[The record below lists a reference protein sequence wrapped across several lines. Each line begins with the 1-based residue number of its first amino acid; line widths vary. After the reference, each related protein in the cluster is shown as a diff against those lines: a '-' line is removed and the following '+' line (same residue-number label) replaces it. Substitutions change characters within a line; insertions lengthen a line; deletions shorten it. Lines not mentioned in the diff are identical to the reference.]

1 MKEFFKSVKFKII
14 VCIGALLVGFMI
26 YSGTS
31 DTDGTSFLG
40 QLMAPIQRFSQS
52 LSDKT
57 ESSLSMLT
65 NARQYYEE
73 NQRLKEQ
80 LGEMYNKI
88 VDYDQ
93 IQRENE
99 QLRQV
104 IGLKEE
110 FPDYV
115 FSPPAAV
122 IARTTN
128 DPYASFVI
136 DKGSMDDIAVN
147 DPVITAEG
155 MVGVVVK
162 VSKTY
167 SRVKT
172 ILSPDVPVGAYCVR
186 TKDPGVVEGSVEL
199 AEDGFC
205 KMKYIDR
212 ASGIEK
218 GDIVVTSGNSGLFPV
233 DRVIGTVEEVKV
245 EESGLSLYA
254 VIKPVV
260 DIDSITNVFVI
271 TDFNGQG
278 EGYEEE

>member
-1 MKEFFKSVKFKII
+1 MRDFFQSLKFKII
-14 VCIGALLVGFMI
+14 VCLAAVLIGVMI
-26 YSGTS
+26 YSGT
-31 DTDGTSFLG
+31 TGTGLSFLG
-40 QLMAPIQRFSQS
+40 DVMAPVQRFSQN
-52 LSDKT
+52 LSNKA
-57 ESSLSMLT
+57 ESSLNMLT
-65 NARQYYEE
+65 NARQYYDE

-80 LGEMYNKI
+80 LGELYSQI
-88 VDYDQ
+88 VDYDE
-93 IQRENE
+93 IKRENE

-136 DKGSMDDIAVN
+136 DKGSGDDIAVN

-172 ILSPDVPVGAYCVR
+172 ILSPDVPVGAYCLR
-186 TKDPGVVEGSVEL
+186 TKEPGVVEGSVEL
-199 AEDGFC
+199 AQDGLC

-212 ASGIEK
+212 SSDIKK
-218 GDIVVTSGNSGLFPV
+218 GDIIVTSGNSGLFPV
-233 DRVIGTVEEVKV
+233 DRVIGTVEEVSV
-245 EESGLSLYA
+245 EESGLSLFA
-254 VIKPVV
+254 TIKPVV

>member
-1 MKEFFKSVKFKII
+1 MQDFFKSLKFKII
-14 VCIGALLVGFMI
+14 VGIMAVLVGLMI
-26 YSGTS
+26 YSGT
-31 DTDGTSFLG
+31 TDESGTFFESILK
-40 QLMAPIQRFSQS
+40 PIQSFSTDIS
-52 LSDKT
+52 GRV
-57 ESSLSMLT
+57 ESSLDMLT
-65 NARQYYEE
+65 NARKYYED

-80 LGEMYNKI
+80 LGELYIQI
-88 VDYDQ
+88 VDYDK
-93 IQRENE
+93 IKRENE

-115 FSPPAAV
+115 FSPPCAV

-128 DPYASFVI
+128 DPYASFTI
-136 DKGSMDDIAVN
+136 DRGSADGISVN

-155 MVGVVVK
+155 LVGIVVK

-167 SRVKT
+167 SRVQT
-172 ILSPDVPVGAYCVR
+172 ILSPDVPVGAYCIR

-199 AEDGFC
+199 AEDGLC
-205 KMKYIDR
+205 KMMYIDR
-212 ASGIEK
+212 SSKIEK
-218 GDIVVTSGNSGLFPV
+218 GDIIVTSGNSGLFPV
-233 DRVIGTVEEVKV
+233 DRVIGTVETIQT

-254 VIKPVV
+254 TIKPVV

-278 EGYEEE
+278 EGYEE